1 MIRDRLRILKVVMLL
16 PVLLVAFSNTACSS
30 FEYEKTEK
38 RVVLVHGEKELK
50 ITASRSD
57 IYISAE
63 PELED
68 IVLNIRRKVEAAD
81 EDKAN
86 QLSEKLDV
94 EVIRED
100 GFIELKTEFPESE
113 VKDKNIFSLLL
124 GLGAEIEMDLEIR
137 VPESMEISVLTASG
151 DVELSNILL
160 NTRISTSS
168 GDVKAENLNGRL
180 ELDVSS
186 ADITAENI
194 GGIVVNSVSGDF
206 SAKKVKGDVD
216 LSVTSGDVGLVDVE
230 GDIVIKTVS
239 GDIRVDS
246 ARGSATVK
254 GTSGSIDIFGVTGAV
269 RALCASGDISIKAS
283 PSDDRVDYQ
292 LGTSSGSVLLRF
304 DDILKGGFILR
315 ASTTSGQIKLN
326 LPIDV
331 SDVSRNNVSGVVRD
345 GKSKVIIETSSGDI
359 SIEE

>member
-1 MIRDRLRILKVVMLL
+1 MIRDKLRILKVVTLL
-16 PVLLVAFSNTACSS
+16 SVVLAVSSNTACSS

-38 RVVLVHGEKELK
+38 RVVLLNGEKSLK
-50 ITASRSD
+50 VTASRSD

-63 PELED
+63 PELEE

-81 EDKAN
+81 EKKAN

-100 GFIELKTEFPESE
+100 GLIEFKTKFPEDE
-113 VKDKNIFSLLL
+113 VKDKNIFSLLF

-137 VPESMEISVLTASG
+137 VPESMEISVMTASG

-160 NTRISTSS
+160 NARISTSS

-180 ELDVSS
+180 EVDVSS

-194 GGIVVNSVSGDF
+194 GRIVVKSVSGDI
-206 SAKKVKGDVD
+206 SAQKVKGDVD
-216 LSVTSGDVGLVDVE
+216 VSVTSGDLDLVDVE
-230 GDIVIKTVS
+230 GDIVITTVS
-239 GDIRVDS
+239 GDIRVDN

-254 GTSGSIDIFGVTGAV
+254 GTSGSVDIFGVTGAV
-269 RALCASGDISIKAS
+269 EALCASGDIFIKAS
-283 PSDDRVDYQ
+283 PSDERVDYK
-292 LGTSSGSVLLRF
+292 LGASSGSVALKF
-304 DDILKGGFILR
+304 DDILKRGFILR
-315 ASTTSGQIKLN
+315 ASTTSGNIKLN

-345 GKSKVIIETSSGDI
+345 GESKVIVETSSGDI